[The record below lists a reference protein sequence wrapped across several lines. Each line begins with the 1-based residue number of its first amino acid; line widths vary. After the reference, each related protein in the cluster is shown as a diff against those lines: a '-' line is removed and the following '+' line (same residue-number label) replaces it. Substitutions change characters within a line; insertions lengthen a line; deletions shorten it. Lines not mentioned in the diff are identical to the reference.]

1 MKTVLN
7 YFLRGLLFVF
17 PLFATFY
24 VILLLANWVNRTLN
38 TILFSWLPVTI
49 PGLGIISAF
58 LLIVLLGF
66 AITQAFAKPVLSYL
80 ESIVAKTP
88 FVKII
93 YTAFKDFTEAFVG
106 DKKRFN
112 KPVIV
117 TLIDG
122 VDRIGFITETD
133 LQVLQIQ
140 NRIAVYCPH
149 SYNFSGNL
157 FLVEPTRV
165 KPLDIDPAD
174 AMKFAVSAGVTQISY
189 KPKTPVKW

>member
-1 MKTVLN
+1 MKPIFN

-24 VILLLANWVNRTLN
+24 VIIVLANWVNDTLN
-38 TILFSWLPVTI
+38 NILFNWLPVSI

-58 LLIVLLGF
+58 FLIVLLGF
-66 AITQAFAKPVLSYL
+66 VLTRAFTKPVLTYL
-80 ESIVAKTP
+80 EGLLGKTP

-117 TLIDG
+117 TLAEG

-133 LQVLQIQ
+133 LRVLRIQ

-157 FLVEPTRV
+157 FLVEPSRV

-174 AMKFAVSAGVTQISY
+174 AMKFAVSAGVTQI
-189 KPKTPVKW
+189 KTYYNPIQ